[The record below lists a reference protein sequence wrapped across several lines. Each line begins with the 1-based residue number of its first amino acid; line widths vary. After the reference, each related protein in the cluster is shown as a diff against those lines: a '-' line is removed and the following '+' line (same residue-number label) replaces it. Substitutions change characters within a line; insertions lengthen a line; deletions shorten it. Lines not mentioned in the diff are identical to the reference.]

1 MDTKESVMNIHRRLY
16 AERLRI
22 MKSLGMLSSSSK
34 SSSAKAAPKPKRVST
49 RSSEKHRRAAARRE
63 SELAAATKTRKALRG
78 DALFLAQQGVH
89 NPRLAVGAPLVPI
102 EGHGYHK
109 ANLALTR
116 ARRTIKKARY

>member
-16 AERLRI
+16 AERLAI
-22 MKSLGMLSSSSK
+22 MKRLGMLSSS

-49 RSSEKHRRAAARRE
+49 RSSEKHRRAAVRRE

-78 DALFLAQQGVH
+78 DALFLSQQGVH

-102 EGHGYHK
+102 EGRGYHK
-109 ANLALTR
+109 ANLAVKR
-116 ARRTIKKARY
+116 ARRTIKRQR

>member
-1 MDTKESVMNIHRRLY
+1 MDASKESVMNIHRRLY
-16 AERLRI
+16 AERLAI
-22 MKSLGMLSSSSK
+22 MKRLGMLSSSK

-49 RSSEKHRRAAARRE
+49 RSSEKHRRAENRHAE
-63 SELAAATKTRKALRG
+63 ELAAATKTRKALRG

-102 EGHGYHK
+102 EGRGYHK

-116 ARRTIKKARY
+116 ARRTVKRQR

>member
-1 MDTKESVMNIHRRLY
+1 MDAKESVMNMHRRLY

-22 MKSLGMLSSSSK
+22 MASLGMLSSSK

-49 RSSEKHRRAAARRE
+49 RSSEKHRRAAVRRE

-102 EGHGYHK
+102 EGRGYHK

>member
-1 MDTKESVMNIHRRLY
+1 MASKESVMNIHRRLY

-22 MKSLGMLSSSSK
+22 MASLGMLSSS

-63 SELAAATKTRKALRG
+63 SELAGATKTRKALRG
-78 DALFLAQQGVH
+78 DALFLSQQGVH
-89 NPRLAVGAPLVPI
+89 NPRLVVGAPLVPI
-102 EGHGYHK
+102 EGRGYHK

-116 ARRTIKKARY
+116 ARRTVKRQR

>member
-16 AERLRI
+16 AERLAI
-22 MKSLGMLSSSSK
+22 MKRLGMLSSSSK
-34 SSSAKAAPKPKRVST
+34 SSSAKAAPKPKHVST
-49 RSSEKHRRAAARRE
+49 RSSEKHRRAEARHAE
-63 SELAAATKTRKALRG
+63 ELAAATKTRKALRG
-78 DALFLAQQGVH
+78 DALFLSQQGIH

-102 EGHGYHK
+102 EGRGYHK